1 MGSLSICLFTCVI
14 LAILAAGCISQPTTP
29 PVTTQPPATTLPVV
43 TSPPATASLQDPA
56 LYGVWYLKEMTGTGG
71 SNPVQTMDVPINI
84 IFTDQNLSGFGGC
97 NDYGGSYSLTGQ
109 VLPDGKGISVG
120 PLITT
125 LKYCA
130 DTSPTET
137 SYLQILSDAKSYT
150 VNVNQQLSVTDS
162 VGSILVYERTPY
174 GPLSVP
180 RGV

>member
-1 MGSLSICLFTCVI
+1 MRSLTICLFSCAVLAVI
-14 LAILAAGCISQPTTP
+14 AAGCLSQPTTP

-43 TSPPATASLQDPA
+43 TPSPTASLQDPA
-56 LYGVWYLKEMTGTGG
+56 LYGVWYLKEMTGAGG
-71 SNPVQTMDVPINI
+71 ANPVQTMNVPINL

-97 NDYGGSYSLTGQ
+97 NDYSGSYTLTGQ
-109 VLPDGKGISVG
+109 VLPDGKGIDIG

-130 DTSPTET
+130 DTSQTET
-137 SYLQILSDAKSYT
+137 SYLQVLSDATSYT
-150 VNVNQQLSVTDS
+150 VNVNQQLSITDS
-162 VGSILVYERTPY
+162 AGSILVYERTPY